1 MHGWTQLD
9 AIEQAVAAEGARLWL
24 PAQVHALVCQP
35 AHARAL
41 ALGMGLMALNQL
53 TAINT
58 VMYYGTTILNDLPG
72 VRTEPQ
78 PNVHPTKPAV
88 KAGGL
93 CCVRTRRA
101 AATFAALLRLE
112 SEGTVPPPGLVCR
125 TRDALAVNVGC
136 NVAQLLGVMVAVV
149 QMDSLGRRYLALRS
163 LGGVVI
169 SLLALVAAFAVP
181 SLRYAA
187 VPALLLY
194 LVAFG
199 TGLSAVP
206 WVVNAEI
213 YPMHLRAVATGT
225 F

>member
-1 MHGWTQLD
+1 
-9 AIEQAVAAEGARLWL
+9 VATRTGACAGVSTGARARTCAGDG
-24 PAQVHALVCQP
+24 PHGAQP
-35 AHARAL
+35 AHGDQHSHVLRY
-41 ALGMGLMALNQL
+41 NHPQ
-53 TAINT
+53 
-58 VMYYGTTILNDLPG
+58 NDRPG

-199 TGLSAVP
+199 SGLSAVP